1 VNLPGRNIDM
11 SSAFVK
17 EGEYQKLSDVEPTLG
32 ALLFHLR
39 RENGGQVVR
48 ETKTWHSQK
57 CGREVFDM
65 SDGLTY
71 ALNDENK
78 WTIILEPC

>member
-1 VNLPGRNIDM
+1 M

-17 EGEYQKLSDVEPTLG
+17 EGEYEKLNEIEPSLS
-32 ALLFHLR
+32 ALSFYLR
-39 RENGGQVVR
+39 RENGGQAIR
-48 ETKTWHSQK
+48 ELKSFYSEK
-57 CGREVFDM
+57 CRRHVYEM

-78 WTIILEPC
+78 WAVILDDC

>member
-1 VNLPGRNIDM
+1 M

-17 EGEYQKLSDVEPTLG
+17 ESEYPKLSDVDSSLS
-32 ALLFHLR
+32 ALSFYLR
-39 RENGGQVVR
+39 QENGGQVIR
-48 ETKTWHSQK
+48 EIKSFYSEK
-57 CGREVFDM
+57 CGRHVYEM

-78 WTIILEPC
+78 WTVIFDAV

>member
-1 VNLPGRNIDM
+1 M

-17 EGEYQKLSDVEPTLG
+17 EGEYQKLSDVDPSIS
-32 ALLFHLR
+32 ALSFYLR
-39 RENGGQVVR
+39 QEYGGQVIR
-48 ETKTWHSQK
+48 EIKSFYSQK
-57 CGREVFDM
+57 CGRHVYEM

-78 WTIILEPC
+78 WIIILETC

>member
-1 VNLPGRNIDM
+1 M

-17 EGEYQKLSDVEPTLG
+17 EGEYQKLSDVYPSLS
-32 ALLFHLR
+32 ALSFYLR
-39 RENGGQVVR
+39 QENGRQVIS
-48 ETKTWHSQK
+48 ETKSFYSEK
-57 CGREVFDM
+57 CGCQVYEM

-78 WTIILEPC
+78 WTIILDAC

>member
-1 VNLPGRNIDM
+1 M

-17 EGEYQKLSDVEPTLG
+17 EGEYQKLSDVDPSVS
-32 ALLFHLR
+32 ALSYYLR
-39 RENGGQVVR
+39 QEYGGQVIR
-48 ETKTWHSQK
+48 ETKSFYSQK
-57 CGREVFDM
+57 CGRHVYEM

-78 WTIILEPC
+78 WAVILEDC